1 MSNEEIGTEM
11 IRKKSGCRKIVF
23 WVAVILVLVFLT
35 RVILPCAGVRI
46 ALDLFIPDVGAGAE
60 YFTEYDVRD
69 DSLVMTESHLNIG
82 IPERYVR
89 LEKEINGSHIY
100 GEADSEQ
107 TAIIVMPVSDLSDM
121 SLYNRETYKDISDG
135 EYRLLTSVLDDWF
148 DELGY
153 GYPNSGYGTL
163 KCMHLLDDGD
173 RSFWNIR
180 KNIAFAITGTLK
192 QEVAL
197 VGEKVYIYE
206 TDDKCGIISVSDHE
220 TDGGYYVIAEMYD
233 TEDLGMS
240 YSVMI
245 RGNDLQE
252 IYSIINSI
260 TIE

>member
-1 MSNEEIGTEM
+1 
-11 IRKKSGCRKIVF
+11 
-23 WVAVILVLVFLT
+23 
-35 RVILPCAGVRI
+35 
-46 ALDLFIPDVGAGAE
+46 
-60 YFTEYDVRD
+60 
-69 DSLVMTESHLNIG
+69 
-82 IPERYVR
+82 
-89 LEKEINGSHIY
+89 
-100 GEADSEQ
+100 
-107 TAIIVMPVSDLSDM
+107 MPVSDLSDM

-163 KCMHLLDDGD
+163 KCLHLLDDGD

-180 KNIAFAITGTLK
+180 KNIAFAVTGVLK
-192 QEVAL
+192 LETAIF
-197 VGEKVYIYE
+197 GDEAYIYE

-252 IYSIINSI
+252 IYSIINLI

>member
-1 MSNEEIGTEM
+1 MSNEELGTEM
-11 IRKKSGCRKIVF
+11 TQKKSECGKVVF

-35 RVILPCAGVRI
+35 RVIVPCAGVRL

-69 DSLVMTESHLNIG
+69 DSLVMTDSHLNIG
-82 IPERYVR
+82 IPERCVK
-89 LEKEINGSHIY
+89 LEKGLKADVY
-100 GEADSEQ
+100 GPADGEQ
-107 TAIIVMPVSDLSDM
+107 LGIIIMPAYDLSDM
-121 SLYNRETYKDISDG
+121 DLYNRDMYEDISDG
-135 EYRLLTSVLDDWF
+135 EYKLLASVLDNWF

-153 GYPNSGYGTL
+153 GYPNSGYGTQ
-163 KCMHLLDDGD
+163 KCIHLLDDGD
-173 RSFWNIR
+173 RSFWNIG
-180 KNIAFAITGTLK
+180 KNIAFAVTGVLK
-192 QEVAL
+192 LETAIF
-197 VGEKVYIYE
+197 GDEVYIYE